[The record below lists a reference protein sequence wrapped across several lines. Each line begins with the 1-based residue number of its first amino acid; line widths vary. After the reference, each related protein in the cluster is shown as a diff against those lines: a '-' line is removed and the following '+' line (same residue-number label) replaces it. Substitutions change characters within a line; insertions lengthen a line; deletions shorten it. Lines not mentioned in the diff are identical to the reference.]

1 MNGESA
7 LLLYWQELGETLDEA
22 HCILLVEDDQEETE
36 EKTLGEVHLEEE
48 IVSVEEAGTKE
59 LVEQAKSLR
68 LLVVMGLESS
78 VIFHCYV
85 SFGSFVGK
93 SFFLLF

>member
-1 MNGESA
+1 M
-7 LLLYWQELGETLDEA
+7 YWQELGETLDEA

-85 SFGSFVGK
+85 SFGLFVCK

>member
-1 MNGESA
+1 M
-7 LLLYWQELGETLDEA
+7 YWQELGETLDKA
-22 HCILLVEDDQEETE
+22 HCIQLVEDDQEETE

-59 LVEQAKSLR
+59 LVEQAKSLG

-85 SFGSFVGK
+85 SFGLFVGK